1 MRALGSGLGTG
12 GFILFDERDD
22 PAAIA
27 AGVSR
32 LLGIESCGQCTPCK
46 QDGLALADR
55 LSRIARAEAEPDDL
69 EEVDALLRTV
79 TDSARCNVGYQQPD
93 VAASILRWVH
103 DTYPAHAKHEN
114 RAREA

>member
-79 TDSARCNVGYQQPD
+79 TDSARSNLAYQQHD
-93 VAASILRWVH
+93 VPASILAFFDDPSPHHVN
-103 DTYPAHAKHEN
+103 DQILPPAP
-114 RAREA
+114 